1 MLTLMRALKDS
12 RMGVYR
18 VEGHSGA
25 CVQLSDLVT
34 NQTMLRHLRMR
45 LYRRPQTKAYR
56 QRTGTLA
63 L

>member
-1 MLTLMRALKDS
+1 M
-12 RMGVYR
+12 VIYR

-34 NQTMLRHLRMR
+34 NQRCSAICECGYTGG
-45 LYRRPQTKAYR
+45 RRQRAYR